1 MITIRKLF
9 LFLTAVSCFGPWKSV
24 LGAQHVEKA
33 PQLLF
38 AGDSAELDFHEK
50 AGRFLVEVRVGDA
63 GPFDF
68 LIDTGAEVSVID
80 AAIAASLGLEVIGS
94 SEVGAPG
101 GELVRVDKVRAPPL
115 SVGAVTID
123 RAQPVALNIAEMS
136 GGLIQGVLG
145 MDLFHD
151 VVLTLDATAGR
162 ARVTRG
168 ALAPGA
174 PGVVSFDRS
183 SGRMKFDIDVA
194 GTMVAAQ
201 IDTGSPAGFTLPI
214 ERMDGLPF
222 LDEPERLGQAT
233 LVGGTR
239 SIRKKRLDGSIRFG
253 GLRFENPHVS
263 FMEPSPVTANIGSAI
278 LNTLVV
284 EIDSGSGLIAFRRA
298 AGPETTAML
307 EPAPGPRAGPRRL
320 GIRFRGL
327 PGSGFGKIA
336 GVDPGSIGELAG
348 FEAGDII
355 ISLNARPMS
364 DYDRSALGTLIRGT
378 TPLVWEVEREGERLV
393 IEVR

>member
-9 LFLTAVSCFGPWKSV
+9 LFLAAVSCLGPWKSV
-24 LGAQHVEKA
+24 AGAEQVETA

-38 AGDSAELDFHEK
+38 VGERVELDLHRK
-50 AGRFLVEVRVGDA
+50 AGRFLVEVHVGDA

-80 AAIAASLGLEVIGS
+80 RAIATSLGLEVVGR

-101 GELVRVDKVRAPPL
+101 GELVPVDKLLVAEL
-115 SVGAVTID
+115 SVGAVTIAHA
-123 RAQPVALNIAEMS
+123 RPVALNIGEMS

-145 MDLFHD
+145 MDLFSG
-151 VVLTLDATAGR
+151 VVLTLDATAAR
-162 ARVTRG
+162 ATLARG
-168 ALAPGA
+168 ALTPGA

-194 GTMVAAQ
+194 GVMVAAQ
-201 IDTGSPAGFTLPI
+201 IDTGSPSGFTLPI

-222 LDEPERLGQAT
+222 LDEPEQRGRAT

-253 GLRFENPHVS
+253 GLQFENPHVS

-298 AGPETTAML
+298 ARAETTGTL
-307 EPAPGPRAGPRRL
+307 EPAARPRRL
-320 GIRFRGL
+320 GIRFRGI
-327 PGSGFGKIA
+327 PGGGLREIA
-336 GVDPGSIGELAG
+336 GVEPGSRGEQAG

-355 ISLNARPMS
+355 VSLNARPMS
-364 DYDRSALGTLIRGT
+364 EYDQTALGTLIRGA
-378 TPLVWEVEREGERLV
+378 TPLVWEIERAGEHHV

>member
-1 MITIRKLF
+1 VITIRKLV
-9 LFLTAVSCFGPWKSV
+9 LFLAAVSCLGSWKSAA
-24 LGAQHVEKA
+24 GETA

-38 AGDSAELDFHEK
+38 SGESAELDLHQK
-50 AGRFLVEVRVGDA
+50 AGRFLVEVHVGAA

-68 LIDTGAEVSVID
+68 LIDTGAGVSVID

-101 GELVRVDKVRAPPL
+101 GELVPVDKVRAPEL
-115 SVGAVTID
+115 SVGAITISG
-123 RAQPVALNIAEMS
+123 AQPVVLNIGEMS

-151 VVLTLDATAGR
+151 VVLTLDATAAR
-162 ARVTRG
+162 AKVARG
-168 ALAPGA
+168 ALAPDA

-194 GTMVAAQ
+194 GLMVAAQ

-214 ERMDGLPF
+214 ERMEGLPF
-222 LDEPERLGQAT
+222 LDEPEQRGRAT

-253 GLRFENPHVS
+253 GLEFENPHVS
-263 FMEPSPVTANIGSAI
+263 FMEPSPGTANIGSAI

-284 EIDSGSGLIAFRRA
+284 EIDSGSGRIAFRRA
-298 AGPETTAML
+298 AGPETTQTR
-307 EPAPGPRAGPRRL
+307 EPAPRPPASPRRL
-320 GIRFRGL
+320 GIRFRGFRGGGL
-327 PGSGFGKIA
+327 REIA
-336 GVDPGSIGELAG
+336 GVEPGSLGQQAG

-355 ISLNARPMS
+355 VSLNARPMS
-364 DYDRSALGTLIRGT
+364 DYDQTALGTLIRGA
-378 TPLVWEVEREGERLV
+378 TPLVWEIERAGEHHV